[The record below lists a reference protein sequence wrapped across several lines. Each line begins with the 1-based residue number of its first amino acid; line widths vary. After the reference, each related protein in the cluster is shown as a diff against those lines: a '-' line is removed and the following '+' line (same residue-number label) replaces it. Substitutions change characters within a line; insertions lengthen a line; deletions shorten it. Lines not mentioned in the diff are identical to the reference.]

1 MSIIFHKDDLDVM
14 VSNCF
19 VERKTDIEI
28 KKISKEIRNSLSFDG
43 DNIHILSDPESLAR
57 EVLFITNEF

>member
-1 MSIIFHKDDLDVM
+1 MSMIFHKDDLDVM
-14 VSNCF
+14 VRNCF

-28 KKISKEIRNSLSFDG
+28 KKISKEIFDSLSFDG
-43 DNIHILSDPESLAR
+43 NNIQILSDPESLAR